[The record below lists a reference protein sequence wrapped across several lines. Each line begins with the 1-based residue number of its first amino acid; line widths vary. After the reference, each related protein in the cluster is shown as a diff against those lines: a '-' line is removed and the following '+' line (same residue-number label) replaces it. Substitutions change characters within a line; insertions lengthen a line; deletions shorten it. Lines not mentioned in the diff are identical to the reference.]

1 MTGKCAKDVCI
12 KMSKLS
18 LVDSDGKLGVAQMC
32 INKILIKRIM
42 VHTYS
47 ETNYIVIKND
57 VGGTRVYRGS

>member
-1 MTGKCAKDVCI
+1 
-12 KMSKLS
+12 
-18 LVDSDGKLGVAQMC
+18 MC

>member
-47 ETNYIVIKND
+47 ETI
-57 VGGTRVYRGS
+57 